1 MACTRGRRSRRL
13 NAAGGGSH
21 RAYHADR
28 AGAALIEFVIVLP
41 LLITLVLGALD
52 FGRFAYTYIAVTN
65 AARAG
70 AGFASFHPYTVTT
83 QPNWVQQIE
92 VTVVAELGDE
102 FDPGQVEVLPPV
114 VSVDADGMR
123 RVRVEVRYPF
133 QTVTNWPLI
142 PNAVT
147 LERAAEMRFI
157 R

>member
-1 MACTRGRRSRRL
+1 
-13 NAAGGGSH
+13 
-21 RAYHADR
+21 
-28 AGAALIEFVIVLP
+28 VIVLP
-41 LLITLVLGALD
+41 LLITIAVGALD

-70 AGFASFHPYTVTT
+70 AGFASFHPYTATT
-83 QPNWVQQIE
+83 QPVWIQQIE
-92 VTVVAELGDE
+92 ATVVAELGDE
-102 FDPGQVEVLPPV
+102 FEPGDVEVLPPV
-114 VSVDADGMR
+114 VTVDADGMR

-142 PNAVT
+142 PNTVT

>member
-1 MACTRGRRSRRL
+1 MNTGWILGRTTADALGDRSCGARR
-13 NAAGGGSH
+13 
-21 RAYHADR
+21 ADR
-28 AGAALIEFVIVLP
+28 SGAAAVEFAIILP
-41 LLITLVLGALD
+41 LLVTIVFGALD

-70 AGFASFHPYTVTT
+70 AGFASFHHYTVTT
-83 QPNWVQQIE
+83 QPVWVQQTTD
-92 VTVVAELGDE
+92 TVLTELGDQ
-102 FDPGQVEVLPPV
+102 FDASKVQVLPPT

-133 QTVTNWPLI
+133 ETVTSWPLI

-147 LERAAEMRFI
+147 LGRAAEMRFI